1 MRGASLWFLLLHLWC
16 VSRAGRTEPDA
27 AAACPPNLSVAIPD
41 DEYDILQDGRLIH
54 HAKSRSYPARSHWH
68 DGKMRR
74 GCICHVSESPCLR
87 KCCDAGQSVLT
98 SASPDDPGHECVPD
112 PDAPKTI
119 GLSED
124 IVSSGMQAQLEAR
137 PGLHDWFTL
146 VESPKCADN
155 HSAMLLNPV
164 DYPQEDR
171 YTLNEDGSLSVAV
184 LGSLPVGRFCMDH
197 RVNTTSEIAVIT
209 CLFTEEHKAKEEED
223 RMDSFHTVGYVLSLP
238 FLAVTFVVYAII
250 PELRNIYGKTLM
262 CYVISLLSAYIF
274 MVVSSFLEYP
284 ACIVIAYIVHFSFL
298 ASFFWLNVMCFDIWW
313 TFGGFRSLHGSV
325 KQRERK
331 KFIMYSIYA
340 WGCATVI
347 TTITMIMDL
356 VPGIPDT
363 MIRPEFG
370 KGSCWFETAG
380 ARALYFYGPMGL
392 TIICNICLFILTAVK
407 IIKHKKDTA
416 RQLKG
421 SDSRRHDDNKQW
433 FNLYLKLFIVMGIN
447 WSMEI
452 ISWMFEDIL
461 PKYVWY
467 LTDLTNTLQGVI
479 IFIIFVWK
487 DKIRRLLM
495 KRFGCDGDGL
505 FRNSTSRSGCAT
517 SSTSARTTC
526 ITSGAPLQEKVNP
539 YIDSYARG
547 KSTVTDDSD
556 CI

>member
-1 MRGASLWFLLLHLWC
+1 MIARVALLASALAASAWGYLLPNETECPSEALVDVTAAFGKGHERGSVWSDGVFYPEDAIVWTNGRALGCPCRTRACLSLCCVAGKCHEPIDSDEGFFPIYESRTRRVNRSASVRHFWQFAWNPCHETDRYAFEPELNPGDRFELFDNGSVYQVAVDSLRNYTDFCVEPYDNSYRVILCFGEVGDDAPNPRVHRVFSYGMLISVPFLL
-16 VSRAGRTEPDA
+16 S
-27 AAACPPNLSVAIPD
+27 
-41 DEYDILQDGRLIH
+41 
-54 HAKSRSYPARSHWH
+54 
-68 DGKMRR
+68 
-74 GCICHVSESPCLR
+74 
-87 KCCDAGQSVLT
+87 
-98 SASPDDPGHECVPD
+98 
-112 PDAPKTI
+112 
-119 GLSED
+119 
-124 IVSSGMQAQLEAR
+124 
-137 PGLHDWFTL
+137 
-146 VESPKCADN
+146 
-155 HSAMLLNPV
+155 
-164 DYPQEDR
+164 
-171 YTLNEDGSLSVAV
+171 
-184 LGSLPVGRFCMDH
+184 
-197 RVNTTSEIAVIT
+197 
-209 CLFTEEHKAKEEED
+209 
-223 RMDSFHTVGYVLSLP
+223 
-238 FLAVTFVVYAII
+238 TFVVYMLI
-250 PELRNIYGKTLM
+250 PDLRNLHGQTLCAYVM
-262 CYVISLLSAYIF
+262 CLVAAYVALSSMQIVDQASISDLTCSIF
-274 MVVSSFLEYP
+274 
-284 ACIVIAYIVHFSFL
+284 AYIVHFSFL